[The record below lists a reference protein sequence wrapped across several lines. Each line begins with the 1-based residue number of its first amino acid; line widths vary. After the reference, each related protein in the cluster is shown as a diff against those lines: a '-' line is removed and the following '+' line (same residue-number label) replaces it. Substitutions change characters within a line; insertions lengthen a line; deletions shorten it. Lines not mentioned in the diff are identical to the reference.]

1 MKRDIG
7 FSFLLVLA
15 ATIMAL
21 AVAKPITFEA
31 GKKGKVT
38 GMIQGRNGDAI
49 TILEKKS
56 NTIAIV
62 NVNDDTKFERKKGVF
77 KFRRAEMDVTAM
89 VPGLT
94 IDAEG
99 IGNAQGQLDAN
110 KISFSPDDFA
120 IAVAQEKQILANQA
134 AAQQAQA
141 TANQGVANANAA
153 QNTAEAAGLTASA
166 ALAGTAMDAQA
177 IALINRRVSDLGDYK
192 TVAKG
197 LIWFPT
203 GQSSL
208 APADKQM
215 LDDLAK
221 QAMSLK
227 NYMIEVAGYASST
240 GTAEANQKLSDER
253 ATTVVTYLRNTGNI
267 PMRRFLV
274 PAGYGATRPAA
285 SDTTPEG
292 RQINQRVDVK
302 VLVNKGL
309 GG

>member
-1 MKRDIG
+1 MKRRI
-7 FSFLLVLA
+7 SLTLCLALA
-15 ATIMAL
+15 ATMAL
-21 AVAKPITFEA
+21 AIAKPRTFEA

-38 GMIQGRNGDAI
+38 GMIQSRNGDAI
-49 TILEKKS
+49 TILEKKT
-56 NTIAIV
+56 NTVAVV
-62 NVNDDTKFERKKGVF
+62 NVDEGTKFERKRGVF
-77 KFRRAEMDVTAM
+77 KFRKTEMDVTAM

-99 IGNAQGQLDAN
+99 IGDAKGQLDAS

-134 AAQQAQA
+134 AAAQAQS
-141 TANQGVANANAA
+141 TANQGVANANGAQGSADAA
-153 QNTAEAAGLTASA
+153 QLTASA
-166 ALAGTAMDAQA
+166 ALAGTALDADA
-177 IALINRRVSDLGDYK
+177 IALINKRVSDLGDYK
-192 TVAKG
+192 IVAKG

-203 GQSSL
+203 GQATL

-221 QAMSLK
+221 QAMSID
-227 NYMIEVAGYASST
+227 NYLIEVAGYASST

-253 ATTVVTYLRNTGNI
+253 ASVVLTYLRNTDNI
-267 PMRRFLV
+267 PMRRFVV
-274 PAGYGATRPAA
+274 PAGYGATRPVANDA
-285 SDTTPEG
+285 TPEG

-309 GG
+309 GL